1 MHIYINIHAQYI
13 INTHAHTDDRF
24 STLSYC
30 THLFLCGMEFWE
42 IFSGDLH
49 TLRTNGVDTI
59 KGSALVK
66 FRPTKLEASEVPQN
80 QEKDD
85 TKGIST

>member
-1 MHIYINIHAQYI
+1 
-13 INTHAHTDDRF
+13 
-24 STLSYC
+24 
-30 THLFLCGMEFWE
+30 MEFWE

-49 TLRTNGVDTI
+49 TLRTNGVNTV
-59 KGSALVK
+59 KGSASVK

-85 TKGIST
+85 TKGDTNKVPSRELTDPTLGKGKSSSKVIFDGIC